1 MQKGAGAEEE
11 IFFVVAGALPVEV
24 LCFYM
29 RLRPTPFCLCV
40 CVCVCV
46 RAYVC
51 MCVCVCLQGCMCM
64 CVFVWFD
71 HVSAEYF
78 LPNPTL
84 DARSLR
90 L

>member
-29 RLRPTPFCLCV
+29 RLRPTPFCLCDSLCVCVSIGMCACVYRDV

-46 RAYVC
+46 RVHC
-51 MCVCVCLQGCMCM
+51 FKCVEKSSKNCI
-64 CVFVWFD
+64 FFD
-71 HVSAEYF
+71 
-78 LPNPTL
+78 
-84 DARSLR
+84 
-90 L
+90 